1 MVSFC
6 HVEEKV
12 LQIIDLVKTYTGLR
26 PVQAVRGISFEV
38 AKGEIFG
45 LLGPNGAGKTTTV
58 GMATT
63 RVIPTSG
70 KILVDNI
77 DAIKD
82 PQNAKLRMGVV
93 TQFNTLDRSLNVR
106 QNLYFHC
113 KYFGYSSK
121 AAKAR
126 ADELLELFQLT
137 DKVKSK
143 PIDLSGGLAQR
154 VQLARAIAH
163 YPKLLFLDEP
173 TAGLDP
179 QSRLAL
185 WEVVKILRGQ
195 GVTVI
200 LTTHYMEEADELC
213 DRVAIV
219 DHGKILQ
226 MDTPE
231 NLKQSLG
238 ATTFLDLKFFDMV
251 TEKISELE
259 SMSEVIE
266 VEKLTDRFRISLKD
280 AQSVTPVIEK
290 AISMGLKDVSIIEPT
305 LESVFI
311 RLTGRELRD

>member
-1 MVSFC
+1 
-6 HVEEKV
+6 VEEKV

>member
-1 MVSFC
+1 M
-6 HVEEKV
+6 EEKV